1 MRTIVL
7 VVDNYAPF
15 EGIVTLCNIL
25 ISNDD
30 KLVTKAIARG
40 AAHALCNITSVISE
54 DGHDWSQEGTSSST
68 LAASPI
74 RHAQQKQQTL
84 GGGGGGGGKGDIGGT
99 TGGVGNDDDGDSLV
113 IGPCRAGLPGKDILA
128 TGPFALRSIAL
139 SARFLLSRRNA
150 GALPAV
156 GKGGK
161 SATNMT
167 ASERV
172 LGSREAGEAGE
183 EDREKSERGE
193 GEQRDGGHRGVEAR
207 CTTPGGFKVLF
218 APGSSPHL
226 RRGTHCH
233 TPAPTTFK
241 RSALSLAARC
251 EGQQATTESVACQS
265 VLVMCIRLC

>member
-15 EGIVTLCNIL
+15 EGIVTLCNML

-54 DGHDWSQEGTSSST
+54 DGHDWSQEGPSSSR
-68 LAASPI
+68 LIASPI
-74 RHAQQKQQTL
+74 RLAEQKQQTL
-84 GGGGGGGGKGDIGGT
+84 GGGGGGGG
-99 TGGVGNDDDGDSLV
+99 TGGVSNDDDGDSFV
-113 IGPCRAGLPGKDILA
+113 IGPCRAGVPGKNILA

-150 GALPAV
+150 EALPAV
-156 GKGGK
+156 GEGGK
-161 SATNMT
+161 SATNRT
-167 ASERV
+167 ASVRV
-172 LGSREAGEAGE
+172 LGE
-183 EDREKSERGE
+183 EQEQTKQGE
-193 GEQRDGGHRGVEAR
+193 GEQRDGEPNREHRAVEAR

-241 RSALSLAARC
+241 RSALSLAARL
-251 EGQQATTESVACQS
+251 EKGNKQQQRVWRAI
-265 VLVMCIRLC
+265 LYL